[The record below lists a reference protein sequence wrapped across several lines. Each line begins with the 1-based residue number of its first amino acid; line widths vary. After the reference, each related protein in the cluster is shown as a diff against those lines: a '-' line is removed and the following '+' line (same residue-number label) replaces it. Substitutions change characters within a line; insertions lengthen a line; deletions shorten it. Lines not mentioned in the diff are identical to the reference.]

1 MNTMK
6 HVVVAALVAAG
17 SLTAT
22 AAANAQATKP
32 ATHAKKMAS
41 TTHIRGDAKLKAEAK
56 VKEGDAMATAMK
68 EVPNGK
74 IESGEIERENGK
86 LIYSFDMKVPG
97 KSGGEE
103 VNVGAMT
110 GGVVAHEHETAKA
123 EKAEKAEAKMEAK
136 EHKTMEHKTMKP

>member
-1 MNTMK
+1 MNTTR
-6 HVVVAALVAAG
+6 HLLAAAIVAAG
-17 SLTAT
+17 SFT
-22 AAANAQATKP
+22 AAAAAHAQAAKP
-32 ATHAKKMAS
+32 APHAKHAAA
-41 TTHIRGDAKLKAEAK
+41 THVSGDPKLKAEAK

-97 KSGGEE
+97 KSGVEE
-103 VNVGAMT
+103 VNVDAMT

-123 EKAEKAEAKMEAK
+123 EKAEAKMEAK
-136 EHKTMEHKTMKP
+136 EHKAMEHKPTKP